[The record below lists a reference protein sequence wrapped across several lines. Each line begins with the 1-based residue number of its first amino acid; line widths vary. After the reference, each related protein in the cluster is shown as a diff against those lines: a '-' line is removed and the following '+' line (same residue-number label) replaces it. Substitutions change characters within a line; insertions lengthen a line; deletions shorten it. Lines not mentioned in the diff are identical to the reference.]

1 MRPARPILTALALIS
16 TGAALH
22 AQTGARTHAG
32 TIVDGLSNKPIQA
45 EAIAY
50 RTRNLGATG
59 ECPQHDGPL
68 DRRTADASGSF
79 ELHVDASA
87 AQYVVVYCA
96 SGYVSREQLE
106 NDNTDDG
113 ERVVPDP
120 LRLFPKAERLQSVA
134 VPLSD
139 ALQQAIAHVLEEVSD
154 RLRQLFAADLQGF
167 AAAFRQLLPPD
178 QRLVAVVIDRSPRPG
193 RREAPGT
200 KSTDT
205 PPVAPIAQALN
216 AATMHLRYF
225 AAASGA
231 GFFPALKRFR
241 SDNQELI
248 EILRNR
254 AITRT
259 TPGR

>member
-1 MRPARPILTALALIS
+1 M
-16 TGAALH
+16 
-22 AQTGARTHAG
+22 HAG
-32 TIVDGLSNKPIQA
+32 TIVDALSNKPIQA

-59 ECPQHDGPL
+59 ECPQHDSLL
-68 DRRTADASGSF
+68 DRRTTDASGAF
-79 ELHVDASA
+79 ELRIDGSVS
-87 AQYVVVYCA
+87 QYVAVYCA
-96 SGYVSREQLE
+96 NGYMPREQLE
-106 NDNTDDG
+106 NDNAG
-113 ERVVPDP
+113 EGGRVVPDP
-120 LRLFPKAERLQSVA
+120 VRLFPNVGRLQSDG

-154 RLRQLFAADLQGF
+154 RLRQLFAADQQGF

-178 QRLVAVVIDRSPRPG
+178 QRLVAVVIDRSPRTGPRNPPG
-193 RREAPGT
+193 AKEGT
-200 KSTDT
+200 ER
-205 PPVAPIAQALN
+205 PPVVPIAQALN

-231 GFFPALKRFR
+231 GFFPALKLFR

-259 TPGR
+259 TAGR